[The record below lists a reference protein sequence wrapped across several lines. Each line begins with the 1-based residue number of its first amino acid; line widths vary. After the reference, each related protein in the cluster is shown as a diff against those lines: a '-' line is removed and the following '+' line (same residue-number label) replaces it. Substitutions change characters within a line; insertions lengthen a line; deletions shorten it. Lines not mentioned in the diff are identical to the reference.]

1 VFYSVAKLAANSCGL
16 RLQDQNQT
24 DLLVSTLC
32 VNFKLEMAQVRISTR
47 GAKRIRQGHLW
58 VYRSDVREASDGEG
72 GAIVRVVDEAGNF
85 VGQAF
90 YSDRSEI
97 ALRFLTTHEI
107 AIDRQWWRARL
118 HECAERRATISRET
132 NAYRLVYSEGDLLP
146 SLIVDVYDNVLVLQ
160 TLSQGTEMLK
170 SLFVEMLIEQ
180 FSPCAVIERNDA
192 RVREFEGL
200 DCRTGVLYERVTEP
214 GADRGPHA
222 GSPRGVVDAT
232 GSHQSSRANDPVAT
246 APGSVTELDEIEIN
260 QHGVRFI
267 VSPLDGQKTGAFL
280 DQRENYEAARRVAH
294 GRALD
299 CFTFNGGFALHIA
312 PACESVLAVD
322 ISGDAIAAAQRNAEL
337 NGADNIEF
345 RTANV
350 FDALREMEFGGE
362 SFHTIILDPPAFARN
377 RANVKSAARGY
388 KEINLRALKLLKAG
402 GVLVTCSCSYHMS
415 EKLFLDIIADAAL
428 DARRRVQIVERR
440 GQSTDHPVLLGVPET
455 HYLKCVIARVVE

>member
-1 VFYSVAKLAANSCGL
+1 M
-16 RLQDQNQT
+16 DQI
-24 DLLVSTLC
+24 
-32 VNFKLEMAQVRISTR
+32 RISTR

-58 VYRSDVREASDGEG
+58 VYRSDVREASDGVG

-97 ALRFLTTHEI
+97 ALRFLTTHE
-107 AIDRQWWRARL
+107 ATIDREWWRARL
-118 HECAERRATISRET
+118 QQCTERRATISRET

-160 TLSQGTEMLK
+160 TLSQGSEMLK
-170 SLFVEMLIEQ
+170 SLFVDLLIEQ
-180 FSPCAVIERNDA
+180 FSPQSVIERNDA

-200 DCRTGVLYERVTEP
+200 ECRTGTLYERVTEP
-214 GADRGPHA
+214 GA
-222 GSPRGVVDAT
+222 VAT
-232 GSHQSSRANDPVAT
+232 GSYQSSRAYDPVAT
-246 APGSVTELDEIEIN
+246 APGSVTEVDQIEIN
-260 QHGVRFI
+260 QHGVRFV
-267 VSPLDGQKTGAFL
+267 VSPLGGQKTGAFL
-280 DQRENYEAARRVAH
+280 DQRENYLAAQRVAH

-312 PACESVLAVD
+312 PSCESVLAVD
-322 ISGDAIAAAQRNAEL
+322 ISGDAIVAARRNAEL
-337 NGADNIEF
+337 NGTDNIEF

-362 SFHTIILDPPAFARN
+362 RFDTIILDPPAFARN

-388 KEINLRALKLLKAG
+388 KEINLRALKLLKPG

-415 EKLFLDIIADAAL
+415 EELFLDIIADAAL
-428 DARRRVQIVERR
+428 DARRRVQIIERR

-455 HYLKCVIARVVE
+455 HYLKCVIARVIE